1 MADRAADGRP
11 WTGSVVLFLQS
22 PNVDLNTL
30 FKDQQRKFNVFKVIK
45 LTLIDSAGGL
55 GGCEILK
62 VHDCDPLLG
71 VEMKFIEVSACQH
84 FLESYS
90 SEAVHQ
96 SLSQHACRLLTPSEE
111 FTVKTQLK
119 AGNHVLDNCLDDL
132 DLCLHHVHC
141 SKPARLRDEEID
153 RLEGLL
159 RLDVMGPAA
168 QVAPL
173 VQQESPLPS
182 NSFRFQNRIFGDRTL
197 SQTDIQ
203 NFSTG
208 VGRDWKLVGRA
219 LEKTCRALKDPA
231 IDNLAYEYE
240 KDGLYEQ
247 AYQLLTRFVQAE
259 GSAAKLSRL
268 VKALEDCK
276 LKGLAENILGIHS
289 QE

>member
-1 MADRAADGRP
+1 MADHAADGGP

-71 VEMKFIEVSACQH
+71 VEMKFIDVSACHH

-96 SLSQHACRLLTPSEE
+96 SLSQHACRLLSLSEE

-119 AGNHVLDNCLDDL
+119 AGNHVLDNCLENL

-141 SKPARLRDEEID
+141 CKPARLRDEEID

-173 VQQESPLPS
+173 VRQESPLPS
-182 NSFRFQNRIFGDRTL
+182 NSFRFQNRIFVDRML

-247 AYQLLTRFVQAE
+247 AYQLLSRFVQAE